1 MRAIGNA
8 TLVLW
13 MLGVGYV
20 CLYAYFVVIGFFSP
34 SEVVGLGI
42 AAALIAAGFVVHMA
56 RVHYAMAHHGHS
68 AHAELM
74 QAAHRQRELRG
85 F

>member
-1 MRAIGNA
+1 MRAIGN
-8 TLVLW
+8 TTSLLW

-34 SEVVGLGI
+34 SEVVGFGI
-42 AAALIAAGFVVHMA
+42 AAALVAAGFVVHMA
-56 RVHYAMAHHGHS
+56 RVHHAMVDHDHS
-68 AHAELM
+68 AHADLM
-74 QAAHRQRELRG
+74 RGARNQRELRG